1 MLVGWAGM
9 DSWFR
14 QKWAAVIWVGTVN
27 QGAPFEFAVLARQ
40 GSRGLYPSVPVEVV
54 PVDAIAGVLGLG
66 DVPDPPLVDLVVD
79 VGFSVSKAGFRPFLL
94 N

>member
-1 MLVGWAGM
+1 
-9 DSWFR
+9 
-14 QKWAAVIWVGTVN
+14 
-27 QGAPFEFAVLARQ
+27 
-40 GSRGLYPSVPVEVV
+40 VEVV